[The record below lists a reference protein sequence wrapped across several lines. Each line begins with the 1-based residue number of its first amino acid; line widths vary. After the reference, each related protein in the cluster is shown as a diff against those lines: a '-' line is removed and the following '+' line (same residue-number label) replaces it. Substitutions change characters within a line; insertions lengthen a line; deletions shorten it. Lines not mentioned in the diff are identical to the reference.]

1 LIIFWLLKIFLKP
14 RRFAKSRLKP
24 KKVSGVNLIGINL
37 KPGEVKEIHFVPVR
51 DGWYDFEGGQGIGI
65 FATDLYYSPLNRGT
79 VQGMIGSFVV
89 EE

>member
-1 LIIFWLLKIFLKP
+1 
-14 RRFAKSRLKP
+14 
-24 KKVSGVNLIGINL
+24 
-37 KPGEVKEIHFVPVR
+37 VR